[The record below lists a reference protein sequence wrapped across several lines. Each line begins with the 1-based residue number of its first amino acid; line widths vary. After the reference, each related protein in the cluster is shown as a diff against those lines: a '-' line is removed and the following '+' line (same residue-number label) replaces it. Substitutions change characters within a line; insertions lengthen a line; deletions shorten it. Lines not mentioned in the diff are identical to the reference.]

1 MLCIYTVHLNYNIYL
16 SKFKQKTEDEILMF
30 SWKAENY
37 NTITAIFII
46 VISIYEGIDSVSMTT
61 VFSCRI
67 ANYTCSIL
75 QIFQT

>member
-1 MLCIYTVHLNYNIYL
+1 
-16 SKFKQKTEDEILMF
+16 MF

-61 VFSCRI
+61 VFSCLI